1 MALFI
6 YRFRLKIPALVSQ
19 LEVEVGVSL
28 SITDHSGGGIVD
40 IECDD
45 SRSADLLDSM
55 VERGYEFVE
64 GSPTTVAD
72 ARFRADNNIIGP
84 GEHRAQDQLVHGVA
98 EDGYEEYSYTGNQ
111 LTAAVVWTDD
121 GMTVK
126 IREELFAYTTGRLS
140 QVVTKQ
146 YDAGGLLVETL
157 TEDYTY
163 TGNKL
168 TVIDRVLT

>member
-1 MALFI
+1 MALFV
-6 YRFRLKIPALVSQ
+6 YRFRLKIPVLVSQ

-84 GEHRAQDQLVHGVA
+84 DKTPQADPFKITVLLEGNVPAIEPI
-98 EDGYEEYSYTGNQ
+98 EDGARPLWLDN
-111 LTAAVVWTDD
+111 
-121 GMTVK
+121 
-126 IREELFAYTTGRLS
+126 
-140 QVVTKQ
+140 
-146 YDAGGLLVETL
+146 
-157 TEDYTY
+157 
-163 TGNKL
+163 
-168 TVIDRVLT
+168 